1 MKVVF
6 ISDNGCHHKKI
17 TINIWLL
24 IFLPVFLSVAGF
36 LVASYY
42 SNSTLL
48 QVLSSDHDIKAG
60 EAFSQVLNKLSML
73 DAEVQRLNALASH
86 I

>member
-1 MKVVF
+1 MDV
-6 ISDNGCHHKKI
+6 IIEKI
-17 TINIWLL
+17 TIHIWLL
-24 IFLPVFLSVAGF
+24 LFLPIFLLVVGF

-42 SNSTLL
+42 SNSALL

-60 EAFSQVLNKLSML
+60 EAFSQKLNKLSML